1 MKPEQQETKITIT
14 VCVGSS
20 CHVKGAREMVDRF
33 NDFLKEEGFQN
44 KAELKGSFCMEHCGE
59 GINWKIEDEIVS
71 SPNVDEAVETLQ
83 KMVSKRL
90 ERNQPKQSN
99 SKARRA

>member
-1 MKPEQQETKITIT
+1 MKPQRSERKVTIT

-33 NDFLKEEGFQN
+33 NDLLSREGFQD
-44 KAELKGSFCMEHCGE
+44 KAETELKGSFCMEHCGE

-71 SPNVDEAVETLQ
+71 STSVDEAVETLQ
-83 KMVSKRL
+83 RKVSEML
-90 ERNQPKQSN
+90 ERNESD
-99 SKARRA
+99 SKTEKT